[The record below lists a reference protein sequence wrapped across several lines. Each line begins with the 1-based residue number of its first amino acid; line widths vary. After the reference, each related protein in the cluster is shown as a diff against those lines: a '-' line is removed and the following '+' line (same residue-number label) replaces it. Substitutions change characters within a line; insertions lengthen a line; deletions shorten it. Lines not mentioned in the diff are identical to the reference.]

1 MNPLCDDNGRK
12 KNSTAFESQRPRS
25 ASACAG
31 AGRQAEKVV
40 AWKPHY
46 QPSIQVV
53 ICSVALAMCFSTVL
67 MANW

>member
-12 KNSTAFESQRPRS
+12 KNSTASESQRPCS
-25 ASACAG
+25 ASAG

-46 QPSIQVV
+46 QPSIQLV